1 MFEKTYFNKPFPK
14 ILPKLSKKNKRI
26 SDKFIKIWHHELV
39 KKKRYNFIEGFNHNY
54 SAKSDYINNLK
65 IKIKTL
71 ELGAGIDTQI
81 SYENLSLQDYYC
93 VELRSNLIKE
103 IKRKYK
109 MVRVVKCD
117 IQKKLP
123 FRRNFFDRINVVHV
137 LEHLPNLPKC
147 LSEVSRV
154 LKPKGIFQIVIPCDP
169 GLLYGFC
176 RKIPAERV
184 FKNNF
189 KGSYS
194 WLINREHINTP
205 NEIINEIK
213 KNFKIIEKNF
223 FPFVFPSINLNLF
236 IGLTVI
242 KK

>member
-1 MFEKTYFNKPFPK
+1 MEK
-14 ILPKLSKKNKRI
+14 
-26 SDKFIKIWHHELV
+26 
-39 KKKRYNFIEGFNHNY
+39 
-54 SAKSDYINNLK
+54 
-65 IKIKTL
+65 
-71 ELGAGIDTQI
+71 
-81 SYENLSLQDYYC
+81 
-93 VELRSNLIKE
+93 

-109 MVRVVKCD
+109 TVRVVKCD

-123 FRRNFFDRINVVHV
+123 FRSNFFDRINVVHV

-176 RKIPAERV
+176 RKISAERV
-184 FKNNF
+184 FKSNF

-205 NEIINEIK
+205 DEIIYNIK
-213 KNFKIIEKNF
+213 KNFKIIKKNF